1 MRDGHP
7 YGPSMNQQDGISRRD
22 AVIGVSFLSVL
33 MAALSA
39 TIVYRI
45 VDSQPPRGPR
55 KAPLITVAPP
65 VELEGETPL
74 TTFDGNVETVSHEA
88 PIAAGVNEHARD
100 GVGATHPTF
109 VSPSGH

>member
-1 MRDGHP
+1 
-7 YGPSMNQQDGISRRD
+7 MNQQDGISRRD

-55 KAPLITVAPP
+55 KAPLITVAPQ
-65 VELEGETPL
+65 VELEGETPSL

-88 PIAAGVNEHARD
+88 PIAAGVDEHARD
-100 GVGATHPTF
+100 GVGAKHPTF
-109 VSPSGH
+109 VSPSGR